1 MSFMYVITTVGFTL
15 LATSSVAQ
23 YTATY
28 TPQNAPDQSE
38 AGQTGTNKCGT
49 GSSPDS
55 MCQNAYLN
63 SVDDFCLFAPPTTTS
78 QYGNSA
84 IGNTEQIEVSWCTNS
99 GYGTRVIPAGAIN
112 SAHFVKTP
120 HYVQVTGGGDLT
132 KLNIPAGDEGGELDP
147 HGADGNGNPVG
158 GLVFS
163 SAFTS
168 DGSMAQMHEWT
179 NFMASNDFCFRA
191 CTDGDM
197 APTYCQHIYDT
208 LGCGWNMPG
217 DYDMGFT
224 ACEGDD
230 TEPMGVYGSS
240 TFYQGDAVTP
250 DAHSP
255 GGSSMCTTLS
265 TIGSGNEAIQSG
277 SANATT
283 TTISNSTT
291 IMTSSSMV
299 SSVASG
305 ASASSSTITSVARST
320 SASSSASSFAGRSA
334 SSAAAAAATSSSAA
348 NEARAFGGVG
358 AWMTAVMSAFG
369 VAFWVV

>member
-1 MSFMYVITTVGFTL
+1 
-15 LATSSVAQ
+15 
-23 YTATY
+23 
-28 TPQNAPDQSE
+28 
-38 AGQTGTNKCGT
+38 
-49 GSSPDS
+49 
-55 MCQNAYLN
+55 
-63 SVDDFCLFAPPTTTS
+63 
-78 QYGNSA
+78 
-84 IGNTEQIEVSWCTNS
+84 
-99 GYGTRVIPAGAIN
+99 
-112 SAHFVKTP
+112 
-120 HYVQVTGGGDLT
+120 
-132 KLNIPAGDEGGELDP
+132 
-147 HGADGNGNPVG
+147 
-158 GLVFS
+158 
-163 SAFTS
+163 
-168 DGSMAQMHEWT
+168 
-179 NFMASNDFCFRA
+179 
-191 CTDGDM
+191 
-197 APTYCQHIYDT
+197 
-208 LGCGWNMPG
+208 MPG

-240 TFYQGDAVTP
+240 TFSQGDAVTP

-255 GGSSMCTTLS
+255 GASSMCTTLS

-291 IMTSSSMV
+291 IITSSSMV

-348 NEARAFGGVG
+348 NEARALGGVG
-358 AWMTAVMSAFG
+358 AWMTAGMSAIG